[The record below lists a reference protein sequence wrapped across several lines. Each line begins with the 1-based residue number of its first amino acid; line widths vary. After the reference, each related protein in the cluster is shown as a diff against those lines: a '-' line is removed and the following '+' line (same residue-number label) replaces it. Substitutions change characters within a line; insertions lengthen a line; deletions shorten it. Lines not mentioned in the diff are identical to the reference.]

1 MERSLEVARWN
12 SFNKAGAAIGASH
25 PTMSRAV
32 HRLERS
38 LGLSLLTAC
47 ESGVE
52 LTEAGAALAKRL
64 ERIDTA
70 VASAMEAVTG
80 RAGA

>member
-1 MERSLEVARWN
+1 
-12 SFNKAGAAIGASH
+12 
-25 PTMSRAV
+25 MSRAV

-38 LGLSLLTAC
+38 LGLSPLTAS

-80 RAGA
+80 RPGA